1 MVEEAEIRHK
11 DYVDLG
17 QTSYYPKVLSGAFVE
32 DIYYGFWSNHYLLI
46 LLSD

>member
-32 DIYYGFWSNHYLLI
+32 DIYYVLPWIWLTTISIN
-46 LLSD
+46 